1 MRSTLCSSSLF
12 LRQCGWV
19 WVRGFN
25 QQVTRFPV
33 DACGTLAC
41 HVIFSILGGG
51 CHHSLIKENKGF
63 GLCFACAA
71 ARMFAGSDG
80 IRQRDRTRID
90 DGHWRQPPGFPMME
104 QDLLGISQSL
114 DDMVYARSDGMLSL
128 SLPWLQLARDGT
140 YQSRGGFQ

>member
-1 MRSTLCSSSLF
+1 MLVVLEMVLLHMRGICDSNPGWVVTLCAVHCVVDHSF
-12 LRQCGWV
+12 LCQCGWV

-33 DACGTLAC
+33 GACGTLAC

-63 GLCFACAA
+63 GLCFACTAA
-71 ARMFAGSDG
+71 CLFAGSDG

-90 DGHWRQPPGFPMME
+90 
-104 QDLLGISQSL
+104 
-114 DDMVYARSDGMLSL
+114 
-128 SLPWLQLARDGT
+128 
-140 YQSRGGFQ
+140 